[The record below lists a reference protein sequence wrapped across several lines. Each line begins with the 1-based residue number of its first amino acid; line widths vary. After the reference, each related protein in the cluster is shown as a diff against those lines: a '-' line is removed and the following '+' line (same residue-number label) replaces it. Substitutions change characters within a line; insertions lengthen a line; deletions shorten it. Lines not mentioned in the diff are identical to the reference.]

1 MIHLFFLLDYYD
13 FYLEIEAEFQVEK
26 RALNPLV
33 TQLYLNASF
42 LESSLDEMELGVSG
56 QVVGERS
63 GSLVASY

>member
-1 MIHLFFLLDYYD
+1 MFFLLDYYG
-13 FYLEIEAEFQVEK
+13 FYLGIVAEFQVVK